1 MKRAGRPKLS
11 FDELSDEAEEGTF
24 SFGPFQVKGCRPS
37 VCHTTLDYR
46 IIIVITC
53 NHSHRSTKLGEYSR
67 CWSNAYCEA
76 CSLECVFFEF
86 LCFFF
91 SLVFWDSC
99 TARYVTVYM
108 INVWFLPVFRLPWSS
123 LVWLIFGQHPSWIS
137 WEFSMLCHHEPGG
150 LNWFSWKENQSPNFH
165 EFSAVFHSCQ
175 KASRCYADGIGI
187 LVASCYNLLCCL
199 LFLLGHCVKSEQ
211 RPRQRGAGN
220 SGNLLYWSLLSPN
233 FYWPSVVLR
242 CFERRCSF
250 VSQKVC
256 QKVCILA
263 CNCLQ
268 VSGMFPSLQQEIFS
282 QTLGSGGTLR
292 CKIGAQLLVSIC
304 SLVPL
309 YSGSRSLPWPR
320 PALRSQR
327 WEAWQT
333 LQGIETHHL
342 PLMERTQ
349 MRWRD
354 TCGISD
360 CGGGRL
366 ILPRWSM
373 RWRCSVSW
381 RVQLGLLRMKSR

>member
-1 MKRAGRPKLS
+1 
-11 FDELSDEAEEGTF
+11 
-24 SFGPFQVKGCRPS
+24 
-37 VCHTTLDYR
+37 
-46 IIIVITC
+46 
-53 NHSHRSTKLGEYSR
+53 
-67 CWSNAYCEA
+67 
-76 CSLECVFFEF
+76 
-86 LCFFF
+86 
-91 SLVFWDSC
+91 
-99 TARYVTVYM
+99 
-108 INVWFLPVFRLPWSS
+108 
-123 LVWLIFGQHPSWIS
+123 
-137 WEFSMLCHHEPGG
+137 
-150 LNWFSWKENQSPNFH
+150 
-165 EFSAVFHSCQ
+165 VFHSCQ

-187 LVASCYNLLCCL
+187 LVASCYNLLCSL

-309 YSGSRSLPWPR
+309 YRKAMIMATGNGFLILEGLSCFYFIISKSLIFIFRSYVVCVCVW
-320 PALRSQR
+320 
-327 WEAWQT
+327 
-333 LQGIETHHL
+333 
-342 PLMERTQ
+342 
-349 MRWRD
+349 
-354 TCGISD
+354 
-360 CGGGRL
+360 GGGLCSLRGLFMVPRCAKLFPPTDLKYASQGFKCVLSPVL
-366 ILPRWSM
+366 IQCIGLSI
-373 RWRCSVSW
+373 S
-381 RVQLGLLRMKSR
+381 LGVVDS